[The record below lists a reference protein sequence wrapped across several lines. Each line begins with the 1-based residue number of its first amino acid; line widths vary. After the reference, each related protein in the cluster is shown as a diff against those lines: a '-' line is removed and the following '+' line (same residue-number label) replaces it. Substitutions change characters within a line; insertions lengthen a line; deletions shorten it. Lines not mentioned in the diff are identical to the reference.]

1 MDHPVFFSETPSI
14 RIDGPQARV
23 SANEGRKESAACS
36 WTLATIRPGG
46 LA

>member
-14 RIDGPQARV
+14 RIDDPQARV
-23 SANEGRKESAACS
+23 SANEGRDEVAAGS
-36 WTLATIRPGG
+36 LTMATIRPGG